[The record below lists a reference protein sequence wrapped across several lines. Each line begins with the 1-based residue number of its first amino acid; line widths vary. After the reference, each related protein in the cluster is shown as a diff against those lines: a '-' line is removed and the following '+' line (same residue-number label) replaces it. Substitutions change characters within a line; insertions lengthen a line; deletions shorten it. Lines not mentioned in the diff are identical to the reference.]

1 MSMKI
6 LKAAAVA
13 AVALCVS
20 APVLA
25 QEHFTE
31 GPVWEC
37 SMYRVKEGKWDAYMK
52 FIRSNAN
59 LQYAEAKKQGLL
71 VDYRSFTKP
80 LRNKDDWNYMI
91 CMQWKNMAAY
101 DYDQSFENKWDAIT
115 AARMKTTDTEKQ
127 MEMTKQRFEMRD
139 FVGNIIM
146 REVNLRAP

>member
-1 MSMKI
+1 MKMI
-6 LKAAAVA
+6 KAAAVA
-13 AVALCVS
+13 AVGLCLS

-37 SMYRVKEGKWDAYMK
+37 SQYRVKEGKWDDYMN
-52 FIRSNAN
+52 FVRNNAN

-71 VDYRSFTKP
+71 LDYKSFTKP

-91 CMQWKNMAAY
+91 CMQWKSFAEL
-101 DYDQSFENKWDAIT
+101 DYDKSVEDKWDAIT
-115 AARMKTTDTEKQ
+115 AARLKTADPAKQ
-127 MEMTKQRFEMRD
+127 REMTKQRFEMRD
-139 FVGNIIM
+139 FVGTVVF